1 MKLHGNSSIV
11 GAHRVN
17 NPVATVADLLLRKRA
32 LVTLL
37 LCYLVTLSRKRL
49 FVTLLLCYL
58 VTLSHAQKSPEQLG
72 GVYYAY
78 PVSASTPVAN
88 VAVPAGYEPFYI
100 SHYGR
105 HGSRWLPNDERYEW
119 VLAQFADTKNLTPLG
134 KNVRRRLQKVW
145 KNARGNGGRLTPLG
159 ARQHRGIAE
168 RMAQRYPSVFAP
180 DDIRIWARSSTVDRC
195 RQSMLAFTD
204 RLHELHPDVSI
215 DIATHEADMEWL
227 VDNTPEVKALEK
239 RTKRLP
245 HLNPDRFMRSLFKDP
260 SKVFGGESEN
270 HESTPALPL
279 LTRRGLGEVRLLSEL
294 FTIATDMQDVELPV
308 NLFDLF
314 TPEEMLAVYQAN
326 NERMTI
332 CNGRLP
338 QSDGIPARAARTLWR
353 NIEYDADYV
362 ISRNRHGASLR
373 FGHDTNLYRLLSLLQ
388 LSSVSD
394 TSYDHMDEVVP
405 MAANLQMVFFK
416 RKGEVPTD
424 STVLVLFLHNEKMVS
439 TPLPHREGQGG
450 GSAVATPLPHRE
462 GQEGGSFYPWS
473 SIKSYVADRLH
484 RLDHLQQLTALNTM
498 VGTAQANTQTAGL
511 FGKGSEE
518 HGQTLPAVL
527 APNGQNFW
535 TPQTQDTEQKC
546 IAPYYYPDTLFQ
558 GFRNSH
564 WIVGGC
570 TQDYGSFTVAA
581 ITGNLRTQPTSRATR
596 FSHDAEVSHPHYYA
610 VTLPDEHLRAELTA
624 SSHTAMIRV
633 TPDRTNRPTPQP
645 LPVREGSNISLQYDG
660 QQENQADGVST
671 PLPHREG
678 LGGGSAAGSLLHILI
693 NPNSDEGQ
701 GYVCI
706 DTLRQEVYGY
716 NPVHRIY
723 QGWGEPAGFS
733 GHFLLS
739 YNNSQ
744 NSRNSQDSQPS
755 QPLRSST
762 LNLLNRCEASLSPLD
777 PQGRFRSEAEKELI
791 AYGTFSGDS
800 IFPFQTEIRQQP
812 SPSDLTATHHPELA
826 RPVGVYL
833 TFLVPDGEQL
843 TLTAASSF
851 TDRDACRRN
860 LEAEAAGK
868 SFEQMQTE
876 LADRWIDRLH
886 TIDVEDP
893 DRARVNQFYGALYR
907 ASFLPREFSDAGDE
921 PYFTDFSMWDTYRA
935 LHPLYNIILPSLS
948 AQMMQSLVTFADRGG
963 WMPIFPCWNSYT
975 AAMIGDHC
983 ASVLADAYVKG
994 VLAPEGQGAG
1004 LAYRYL
1010 RQNAFTS
1017 PSEADYKNGKGRR
1030 ALQSYLK
1037 YGYIPMED
1045 HVLDAFH
1052 TDEQTSRTLEYAYD
1066 DFCVAQLARDFG
1078 TPDDYRQL
1086 LRRSEN
1092 WRNVINPATGWADGR
1107 HVGGKFENNTDLTHR
1122 KSYITEGAT
1131 CHYSFYVPH
1140 DIPALIQA
1148 MGGPQRFEEKLD
1160 SMFEQGLYWHGNEP
1174 CHQIPYLYNY
1184 VGRNDKTRR
1193 VVSHI
1198 LATEYNDTPGG
1209 LSGNDDAGQM
1219 SAWYI
1224 FSSLGFY
1231 PVCPGTSYYQLSAPT
1246 FRRATFN
1253 LENGRT
1259 FTLEKKPGSQ
1269 PLPSSEGSGCTL
1281 SHSDI
1286 LRGGTLRF

>member
-32 LVTLL
+32 
-37 LCYLVTLSRKRL
+37 

-105 HGSRWLPNDERYEW
+105 HGSRWLPDDERYEW

-159 ARQHRGIAE
+159 ARQHSGIAE

-195 RQSMLAFTD
+195 RQSMLAFTE
-204 RLHELHPDVSI
+204 RLHELCPGLSI

-245 HLNPDRFMRSLFKDP
+245 RLNPDRFIRSLFKDP
-260 SKVFGGESEN
+260 SKVFQEESSNKEI
-270 HESTPALPL
+270 TQAATPL
-279 LTRRGLGEVRLLSEL
+279 LRRGQQEVRLLSEL

-338 QSDGIPARAARTLWR
+338 QSNGIPARAARTLWR

-388 LSSVSD
+388 LSSLSD
-394 TSYDHMDEVVP
+394 TSYDHMDEILP

-424 STVLVLFLHNEKMVS
+424 STTLVLFLHNEKMVS
-439 TPLPHREGQGG
+439 TPLPHREGQ
-450 GSAVATPLPHRE
+450 
-462 GQEGGSFYPWS
+462 EGGSFYPWS
-473 SIKSYVADRLH
+473 TIKSYVADRLH

-581 ITGNLRTQPTSRATR
+581 ITGDLRTQPTSRATR

-624 SSHTAMIRV
+624 TSHTAMLRI
-633 TPDRTNRPTPQP
+633 TPQQP
-645 LPVREGSNISLQYDG
+645 TSRLV
-660 QQENQADGVST
+660 
-671 PLPHREG
+671 
-678 LGGGSAAGSLLHILI
+678 HILI

-706 DTLRQEVYGY
+706 DTLRHEVYGY

-744 NSRNSQDSQPS
+744 NSQASRNSQASQPS

-843 TLTAASSF
+843 TLTASSSF

-1010 RQNAFTS
+1010 RQNAFSS

-1078 TPDDYRQL
+1078 TPDDYSQL
-1086 LRRSEN
+1086 LRRASN

-1231 PVCPGTSYYQLSAPT
+1231 PVCPGTPYYQLSAPT

-1259 FTLEKKPGSQ
+1259 FTLEKKPSSQ
-1269 PLPSSEGSGCTL
+1269 PLPSSEGSGCAL

>member
-17 NPVATVADLLLRKRA
+17 NPVANIADLLFRKRA
-32 LVTLL
+32 
-37 LCYLVTLSRKRL
+37 
-49 FVTLLLCYL
+49 FVTLLLCYF

-204 RLHELHPDVSI
+204 RLHELYPGLSI

-239 RTKRLP
+239 RTKRQP
-245 HLNPDRFMRSLFKDP
+245 RVNPDRFMRSLFKDP
-260 SKVFGGESEN
+260 SKVFPEESSN
-270 HESTPALPL
+270 DRITPAA
-279 LTRRGLGEVRLLSEL
+279 TRLGAVRLLSEL

-314 TPEEMLAVYQAN
+314 TPDEMLAVYQAN

-338 QSDGIPARAARTLWR
+338 QSNGIPARAARTLWR

-416 RKGEVPTD
+416 PIGKAPTD
-424 STVLVLFLHNEKMVS
+424 STTLVLFLHNEKMVTLSPHRPTPLPLPVREGSNHSSQLGISADGVS

-450 GSAVATPLPHRE
+450 GSS
-462 GQEGGSFYPWS
+462 GFYPWS
-473 SIKSYVADRLH
+473 TIKSYVADRLH

-581 ITGNLRTQPTSRATR
+581 ITGDLRTQPTSRATR

-624 SSHTAMIRV
+624 SSHTAMLRI
-633 TPDRTNRPTPQP
+633 TPQQP
-645 LPVREGSNISLQYDG
+645 TSRLV
-660 QQENQADGVST
+660 
-671 PLPHREG
+671 
-678 LGGGSAAGSLLHILI
+678 HILI

-706 DTLRQEVYGY
+706 DTLRHEVYGY

-744 NSRNSQDSQPS
+744 NSQASHNSQDSQSS

-762 LNLLNRCEASLSPLD
+762 LNLLNRCEASLSPLY

-800 IFPFQTEIRQQP
+800 IFPGQTEIRQQP

-994 VLAPEGQGAG
+994 VLAPEGPGAG
-1004 LAYRYL
+1004 VAYRYL
-1010 RQNAFTS
+1010 RQNAFSS

-1066 DFCVAQLARDFG
+1066 DFCVAQFARDFG

-1086 LRRSEN
+1086 LRRSSN

-1122 KSYITEGAT
+1122 KIYITEGAT

-1160 SMFEQGLYWHGNEP
+1160 SMFGIPTQPGRPSPPSEGSGEVLYWHGNEP

-1231 PVCPGTSYYQLSAPT
+1231 PVCPGTPYYQLSAPT